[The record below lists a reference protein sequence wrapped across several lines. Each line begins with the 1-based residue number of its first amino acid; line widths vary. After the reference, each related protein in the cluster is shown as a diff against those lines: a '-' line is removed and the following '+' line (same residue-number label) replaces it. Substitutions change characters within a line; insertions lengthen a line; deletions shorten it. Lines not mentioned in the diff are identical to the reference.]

1 MILEVIYLILKEEI
15 EDENNHR
22 IEQLISTKIS
32 DFKLQMGGFLK
43 KFLQN
48 YSNEMS
54 RNSLNPIIRDIEE
67 LKTVHNEIKEKRL
80 SIDIQ

>member
-1 MILEVIYLILKEEI
+1 M
-15 EDENNHR
+15 
-22 IEQLISTKIS
+22 ISTKIS
-32 DFKLQMGGFLK
+32 DFKLQMGGFLT

-48 YSNEMS
+48 YSQEMS

-80 SIDIQ
+80 SIDGQ